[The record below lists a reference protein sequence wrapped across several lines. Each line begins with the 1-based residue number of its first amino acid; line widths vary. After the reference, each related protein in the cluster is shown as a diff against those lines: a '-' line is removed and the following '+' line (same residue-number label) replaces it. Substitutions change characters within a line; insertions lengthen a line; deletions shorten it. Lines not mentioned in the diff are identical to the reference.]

1 MPHDGGEGWRLARIG
16 CASAEAWNVSVRP
29 LGVRDEAI
37 DAISV
42 KALRWNDRTNGTKH
56 GDWSAYRAA
65 MEAAEAA
72 GCDAA
77 LLIHEHAVI
86 DGDRSTPMVLDE
98 DGTVWMAHPSE
109 GGVDGVLADVLASLL
124 PSLGM
129 PVVKGKLNER
139 TVARCAEFVLVGT
152 GMGVCRVNTID
163 GVKTGNSTVLSTA
176 CHRLLSQ
183 HLPRRPHGP
192 PRGRTMSKRVMAVV
206 EQLLADELLGEP
218 AFRHGAPD
226 RGCWCPADRCPILL
240 LGPWWPHLP
249 RSVVVRQPGRDVYRP
264 LRCTNRFL
272 ATFNWLAHPLLEAE
286 VEEWKHGSWYHSVT
300 FVPGI
305 WGTSS

>member
-1 MPHDGGEGWRLARIG
+1 MASGGPRSEVFTTVLVDERGLVADWPRHQQRMRDHAARLRIDLPKDGPKVPHDGGEGWRLARIG
-16 CASAEAWNVSVRP
+16 CASTEAWNVSVRP

-42 KALRWNDRTNGTKH
+42 EAPRWNDRTNGTKH

-65 MEAAEAA
+65 MEAAEEA

-77 LLIHEHAVI
+77 LLIHDHAVI

-109 GGVDGVLADVLASLL
+109 GGVDGVTADVLASLL

-183 HLPRRPHGP
+183 HFTEKATWSSTGPHDVETRDGRR
-192 PRGRTMSKRVMAVV
+192 
-206 EQLLADELLGEP
+206 
-218 AFRHGAPD
+218 
-226 RGCWCPADRCPILL
+226 
-240 LGPWWPHLP
+240 
-249 RSVVVRQPGRDVYRP
+249 
-264 LRCTNRFL
+264 
-272 ATFNWLAHPLLEAE
+272 
-286 VEEWKHGSWYHSVT
+286 
-300 FVPGI
+300 
-305 WGTSS
+305 